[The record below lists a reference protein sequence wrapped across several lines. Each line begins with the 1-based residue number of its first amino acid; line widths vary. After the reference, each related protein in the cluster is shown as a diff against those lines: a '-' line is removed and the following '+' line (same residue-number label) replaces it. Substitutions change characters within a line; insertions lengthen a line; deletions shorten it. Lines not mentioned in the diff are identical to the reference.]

1 MQVLAVGKPYIEG
14 KTSWPEAVDYNYRS
28 RTHELRLFYPNVQPR
43 EIADVARGPA
53 RFALAVRGDV
63 ILLCWRFGGLPWCDA
78 TYSIHLVP
86 ADERQEPPEPPTPE
100 TRALLQ
106 VILVEATTGIVKAM
120 RAVSFAPDFTRR
132 LHAAIREQLSR
143 PYPGEDAYLAQITRL
158 YSSYTS
164 PQIATQLA
172 VATCRGGA

>member
-1 MQVLAVGKPYIEG
+1 MQALAVGKPYIEG
-14 KTSWPEAVDYNYRS
+14 KTSWPEAVEYNYRGGS
-28 RTHELRLFYPNVQPR
+28 HELRLFYPQLQPR

-53 RFALAVRGDV
+53 RFALATRGDLV
-63 ILLCWRFGGLPWCDA
+63 ILCWRFGEQPWCDA
-78 TYSIHLVP
+78 VYSIHLVP
-86 ADERQEPPEPPTPE
+86 ADERTEPPVPPTPE
-100 TRALLQ
+100 TRALLH
-106 VILVEATTGIVKAM
+106 VILVDATTGVVQAL

-164 PQIATQLA
+164 QQIATQLA